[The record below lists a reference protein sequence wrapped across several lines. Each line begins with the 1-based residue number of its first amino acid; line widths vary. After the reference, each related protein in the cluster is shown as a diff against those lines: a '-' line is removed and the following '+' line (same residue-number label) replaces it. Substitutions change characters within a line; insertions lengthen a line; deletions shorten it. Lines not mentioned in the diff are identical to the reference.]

1 LTSKKFYDF
10 EPSLNEN
17 YRKKFTVGWLLREL
31 NQQSTST
38 AVVATATTTA
48 IATTTT
54 TTAAAAKIT
63 TFSAT

>member
-1 LTSKKFYDF
+1 VISQRVLTSKKFYDF

-31 NQQSTST
+31 NQQSTSPA
-38 AVVATATTTA
+38 AV
-48 IATTTT
+48 ATTTT
-54 TTAAAAKIT
+54 TTTAAAKIT